1 MSRIARIFLI
11 LIVFALPVM
20 AQEQTGTTT
29 TAAPAAPA
37 APAATA
43 TTTMIEPVDSSTTRG
58 RLHEVLQRLPPH
70 VGRTLKLDPTLWT
83 NKEYLAHYPELQA
96 FIAGHPE
103 VIHSPAYYLENVYIP
118 VSGPPETA
126 SMRVWNNI
134 FEGISIFVM
143 VSLFVSLFAWLIR
156 TLVDHR
162 RWSRMQR
169 IQSEVHNKILDRFAS
184 NEDLLAYVKTPAGRR
199 FLESAPIPT
208 EGPRAISAPIGR
220 VLWSVQIGIVLAAAG
235 AGLQI
240 VSWSADKDVSGPLS
254 GVSVLAVAIG
264 IGFVGAAAVS
274 YILSRKLGLWQQTSA
289 LTDTEPGAQTIE

>member
-1 MSRIARIFLI
+1 MSRITRILLI
-11 LIVFALPVM
+11 LMAFALPM
-20 AQEQTGTTT
+20 IAQEEPATTT
-29 TAAPAAPA
+29 TATTTAATT
-37 APAATA
+37 TA
-43 TTTMIEPVDSSTTRG
+43 TTTTTMLERVDSSTTRQN
-58 RLHEVLQRLPPH
+58 LQEVLHRLPPH
-70 VGRTLKLDPTLWT
+70 VGRALKLDPTLWT

-103 VIHSPAYYLENVYIP
+103 VMHSPAYYLEGVYIP
-118 VSGPPETA
+118 IDGPPESA
-126 SMRVWNNI
+126 SVRMWNSM
-134 FEGISIFVM
+134 FEGLAIFTM
-143 VSLFVSLFAWLIR
+143 VALFTSLFAWLIK

-162 RWSRMQR
+162 RWSRMQK

-235 AGLQI
+235 AGLQV

-264 IGFVGAAAVS
+264 IGFVAAAAVS
-274 YILSRKLGLWQQTSA
+274 YILSRKLGIWQQTPA
-289 LTDTEPGAQTIE
+289 LTDTESGAQTIE

>member
-20 AQEQTGTTT
+20 AQEQTGTATT
-29 TAAPAAPA
+29 TAP
-37 APAATA
+37 A
-43 TTTMIEPVDSSTTRG
+43 TTTTPTTTVVESVDSSMTREQ
-58 RLHEVLQRLPPH
+58 LHETLRRLPPQ
-70 VGRTLKLDPTLWT
+70 VGRALKLDPTLWT
-83 NKEYLAHYPELQA
+83 NKEYLAHYPALA
-96 FIAGHPE
+96 SFVATHPE
-103 VIHSPAYYLENVYIP
+103 VTHSPDYYLENVYIP

-126 SMRVWNNI
+126 SIRLWNNI
-134 FEGISIFVM
+134 FEGIAIFTM
-143 VSLFVSLFAWLIR
+143 IALFTSLFAWLIK

-162 RWSRMQR
+162 RWSRMQK

-199 FLESAPIPT
+199 FLESAPIPV

-240 VSWSADKDVSGPLS
+240 VSWSADKDVSGPIS

-264 IGFVGAAAVS
+264 VGFVGAAAVS
-274 YILSRKLGLWQQTSA
+274 YILSRKLGIWQQTPA
-289 LTDTEPGAQTIE
+289 LTDTESGAQTIE

>member
-20 AQEQTGTTT
+20 AQEQTGTATT
-29 TAAPAAPA
+29 TAP
-37 APAATA
+37 A
-43 TTTMIEPVDSSTTRG
+43 TTTTPTTTVVESVDSSMTREQ
-58 RLHEVLQRLPPH
+58 LHETLRRLPPQ
-70 VGRTLKLDPTLWT
+70 VGRALKLDPTLWT
-83 NKEYLAHYPELQA
+83 NKEYLAHYPALA
-96 FIAGHPE
+96 SFVAAHPE
-103 VIHSPAYYLENVYIP
+103 VTHSPDYYLENVYIP

-126 SMRVWNNI
+126 SIRLWNNI
-134 FEGISIFVM
+134 FEGIAIFTM
-143 VSLFVSLFAWLIR
+143 IALFTSLFAWLIK

-199 FLESAPIPT
+199 FLESAPIPV

-274 YILSRKLGLWQQTSA
+274 YILSRKLGLWQQTPA
-289 LTDTEPGAQTIE
+289 LTDTESGAQTIE

>member
-20 AQEQTGTTT
+20 AQEQTGTATT
-29 TAAPAAPA
+29 TAP
-37 APAATA
+37 A
-43 TTTMIEPVDSSTTRG
+43 TTTTPTTTVVESVDSSMTREQ
-58 RLHEVLQRLPPH
+58 LHETLRRLPPQ
-70 VGRTLKLDPTLWT
+70 VGRALKLDPTLWT
-83 NKEYLAHYPELQA
+83 NKEYLAHYPALA
-96 FIAGHPE
+96 SFVATHPE
-103 VIHSPAYYLENVYIP
+103 VTHSPDYYLENVYIP

-126 SMRVWNNI
+126 SIRLWNNI
-134 FEGISIFVM
+134 FEGIAIFTM
-143 VSLFVSLFAWLIR
+143 IALFTSLFAWLIK

-162 RWSRMQR
+162 RWSRMQK

-199 FLESAPIPT
+199 FLESAPIPV

-274 YILSRKLGLWQQTSA
+274 YILSRKLGIWQQTPA
-289 LTDTEPGAQTIE
+289 LTDTESGAQTIE